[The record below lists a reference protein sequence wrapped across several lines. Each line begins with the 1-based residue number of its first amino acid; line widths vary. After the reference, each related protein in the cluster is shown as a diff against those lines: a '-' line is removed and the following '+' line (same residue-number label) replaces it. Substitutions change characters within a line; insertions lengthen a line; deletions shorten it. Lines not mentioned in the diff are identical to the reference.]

1 MAVVKQSYYKGS
13 HYLIK
18 AVFDRKVVFFEHD
31 VPLELN
37 EEVTLMIRTKAPKFS
52 ISGLWF

>member
-1 MAVVKQSYYKGS
+1 MVVKQSYFKGS

-37 EEVTLMIRTKAPKFS
+37 EEVTLMIA
-52 ISGLWF
+52 

>member
-13 HYLIK
+13 HYFK
-18 AVFDRKVVFFEHD
+18 SCFDRKVVFFEHD

-37 EEVTLMIRTKAPKFS
+37 EEVTLMI
-52 ISGLWF
+52 